1 MNLGFKKSID
11 LHVFK
16 KIIEIK
22 NTYSF
27 GYVTINVENEIIDDF
42 KTDFIKEGI
51 TINENRLE
59 LISDILIQ
67 YKFEWD

>member
-67 YKFEWD
+67 YKFEW